1 MLIDRG
7 STIVEG
13 IEYAQKV
20 IDGSCSLLILINNR
34 IYAARDRYGRTPVIL
49 GEKKGAY
56 AVSMESTAFPN
67 LDYQVTHELGPGEIV
82 ELTVDGVIQKKAP
95 GSTMKICS
103 FFWVYY
109 GYPSSCYEGINTESA
124 RYRNGESMAAGRCR
138 CAS

>member
-1 MLIDRG
+1 
-7 STIVEG
+7 
-13 IEYAQKV
+13 
-20 IDGSCSLLILINNR
+20 
-34 IYAARDRYGRTPVIL
+34 
-49 GEKKGAY
+49 
-56 AVSMESTAFPN
+56 MESTAFPN

-124 RYRNGESMAAGRCR
+124 RYRNGESMAADDADVLPEIDSVCGIPDSASPMRSATPPPPENPTAAVLSNTRRPGRAASCR
-138 CAS
+138 RTRRSGN